1 MPASRGLQVFL
12 KLQIAFFSIF
22 VILNALLFINA
33 VPVLH
38 DSHDLDLTHPVYA
51 GAADGQ
57 RYWGVAKTLID
68 DGTFRYA
75 YEPGDLRPLKRGGP
89 IPPIVFAGLMSL
101 SSFEDAPLL
110 IISFQALLLFA
121 TSLLSRTLAAPFSIS
136 KNLVQGLVL
145 FNPSLIGLVHHAQ
158 SEILFLFFFTSVL
171 FFSIRLLTDSHPNR
185 YLFIGMGMCVGLL
198 LLTRPAGLL
207 FVLSLPLVL
216 FGVIYLFHRDFS
228 KAARVLA
235 FQLFPMSLV
244 ATLVVAPWSFYNYAE
259 FGTNGFSSSGE
270 PVLKVNHH
278 LLVAISESSKNAWT
292 SRQVAVDLLDQAT
305 AKGVSPCCVLSAYSH
320 LASQDEHLS
329 RDQCSSRTLPDDC
342 NSVLSS
348 LHFAAIKGYGL
359 VDWGHALARAWASTF
374 LGGGI
379 FPIARYLGFPVPSN
393 IYYGPDSFVD
403 YLTRPIERYPGYLV
417 LFFIGSAFALVCR
430 VLGLVGLAA
439 SIRTPEL
446 TPHHLLYLSAIVI
459 FTLTYAFIGVSRF
472 RAHLEPILAVY
483 AVIGFSLLLRSIRA
497 SRP

>member
-1 MPASRGLQVFL
+1 MPASRGLELFL
-12 KLQIAFFSIF
+12 KVQLLLFSIF
-22 VILNALLFINA
+22 VVLNAVLFLNA

-110 IISFQALLLFA
+110 IICFQALLLFA

-171 FFSIRLLTDSHPNR
+171 FFSIRLLTDSKPNR

-207 FVLSLPLVL
+207 FVVLLPL
-216 FGVIYLFHRDFS
+216 
-228 KAARVLA
+228 
-235 FQLFPMSLV
+235 
-244 ATLVVAPWSFYNYAE
+244 
-259 FGTNGFSSSGE
+259 
-270 PVLKVNHH
+270 
-278 LLVAISESSKNAWT
+278 
-292 SRQVAVDLLDQAT
+292 
-305 AKGVSPCCVLSAYSH
+305 
-320 LASQDEHLS
+320 
-329 RDQCSSRTLPDDC
+329 
-342 NSVLSS
+342 
-348 LHFAAIKGYGL
+348 
-359 VDWGHALARAWASTF
+359 
-374 LGGGI
+374 
-379 FPIARYLGFPVPSN
+379 
-393 IYYGPDSFVD
+393 
-403 YLTRPIERYPGYLV
+403 
-417 LFFIGSAFALVCR
+417 
-430 VLGLVGLAA
+430 
-439 SIRTPEL
+439 
-446 TPHHLLYLSAIVI
+446 
-459 FTLTYAFIGVSRF
+459 
-472 RAHLEPILAVY
+472 
-483 AVIGFSLLLRSIRA
+483 
-497 SRP
+497 